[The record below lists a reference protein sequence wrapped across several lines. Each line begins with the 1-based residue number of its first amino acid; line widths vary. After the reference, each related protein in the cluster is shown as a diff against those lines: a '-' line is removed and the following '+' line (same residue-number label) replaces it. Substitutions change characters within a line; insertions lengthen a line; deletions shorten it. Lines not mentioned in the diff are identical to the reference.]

1 MFFYKIEYPISEKI
15 DDVLNWLEKDLQ
27 KPIERIE
34 GDKVRATFE
43 SKRTGNTIEVRHNLY
58 DVLTG
63 EHFGGD
69 VSFLFELEKVA
80 DSKSII
86 IGKYAVENI
95 HIEKLFYLYLARL
108 GGVFHAD
115 FKESV
120 TARLAEI
127 QAQIEK
133 EQGGR
138 MGFTEWRTIEGTG
151 IKMRSYGIIPN
162 DMLTID
168 AAQAAEP
175 PIGTGKAEDQELKY
189 EAILE
194 QANFEDTTGWDM
206 TLIQMWNDG
215 HSCVE
220 VARSVGVGKARVQNR
235 KSEIRRMLGKKNGFI
250 VLPKDKDRKAQMVKS
265 RYTA

>member
-80 DSKSII
+80 GSKSII

-175 PIGTGKAEDQELKY
+175 PKPESILPSVNPEIEERQKQVLELKQY
-189 EAILE
+189 
-194 QANFEDTTGWDM
+194 
-206 TLIQMWNDG
+206 G
-215 HSCVE
+215 H
-220 VARSVGVGKARVQNR
+220 
-235 KSEIRRMLGKKNGFI
+235 
-250 VLPKDKDRKAQMVKS
+250 KDKYIANKLSVTTKTVQRDKQALGILKS
-265 RYTA
+265 RKKGH